1 MLLSAPEWIHV
12 LSHLE
17 AEKGRGRPLSVLT
30 STVMNN
36 PHSILSCEQLCFPNN
51 WHATCMVCAQLL
63 SHIRLPATPWTV
75 ARQAPLSMEC
85 SRQEYWSGLPFPA
98 PGDLPEPGVKLSSLV
113 SPALAARFFTTAPP
127 GSPDLLY
134 GYFLTF
140 LKTFNISTSLH
151 CPAIWKGFLHLVNSY
166 LLFQAHLT
174 PKMAMP
180 TQLTPNN
187 ICAQDRFFHPAPQS
201 QSETGCLQWHFIHV
215 FKALRWAK
223 FALRILL
230 TWWAQ

>member
-1 MLLSAPEWIHV
+1 M
-12 LSHLE
+12 
-17 AEKGRGRPLSVLT
+17 
-30 STVMNN
+30 
-36 PHSILSCEQLCFPNN
+36 
-51 WHATCMVCAQLL
+51 L

-75 ARQAPLSMEC
+75 AQQAPLSMEC

-113 SPALAARFFTTAPP
+113 SPALAGRFFTIAPP

-151 CPAIWKGFLHLVNSY
+151 CPTIWKGFLHLVNSY

-180 TQLTPNN
+180 TQLTSITSVLRTAFSILPLKARVRPAAFSDTSSMSLKHYVELNLP
-187 ICAQDRFFHPAPQS
+187 CAF
-201 QSETGCLQWHFIHV
+201 C
-215 FKALRWAK
+215 
-223 FALRILL
+223 
-230 TWWAQ
+230 